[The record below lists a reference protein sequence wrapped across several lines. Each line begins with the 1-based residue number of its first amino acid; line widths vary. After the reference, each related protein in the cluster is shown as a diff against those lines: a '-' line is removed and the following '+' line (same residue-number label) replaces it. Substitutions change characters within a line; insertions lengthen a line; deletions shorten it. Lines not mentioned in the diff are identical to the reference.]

1 MILLDTHVL
10 IWWANGDRERLSA
23 TANKHIDAA
32 ADPSNEQQLLVSAI
46 SCWELS
52 MLVKRGR
59 VALGIDTERWLRL
72 VAEVP
77 AVRLLPL
84 DPMVAMAATTI
95 PEPFHADPADR
106 FLVAQARSLD
116 VPLIT
121 ADSKIRDYPHVQSLW

>member
-1 MILLDTHVL
+1 
-10 IWWANGDRERLSA
+10 
-23 TANKHIDAA
+23 
-32 ADPSNEQQLLVSAI
+32 
-46 SCWELS
+46 

-106 FLVAQARSLD
+106 FLVAQARSLG

-121 ADSKIRDYPHVQSLW
+121 ADAKIRDYSHVQSLW

>member
-23 TANKHIDAA
+23 TANKRIDAA
-32 ADPSNEQQLLVSAI
+32 TDPSNEQQLLVSAI
-46 SCWELS
+46 SCWELA

-59 VALGIDTERWLRL
+59 VALSIDTERWLRL

-106 FLVAQARSLD
+106 FLVAQARSLGI
-116 VPLIT
+116 PLVT
-121 ADSKIRDYPHVQSLW
+121 ADAKIRDYSHVQTLW